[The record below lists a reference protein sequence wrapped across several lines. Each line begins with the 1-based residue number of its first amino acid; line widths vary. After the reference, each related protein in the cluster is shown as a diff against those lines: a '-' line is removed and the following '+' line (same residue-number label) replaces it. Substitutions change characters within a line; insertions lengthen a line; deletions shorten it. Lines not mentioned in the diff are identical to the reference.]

1 MKLLSRLGLPI
12 LAIFVAAA
20 IWAGYM
26 AHSFLTTPPE
36 ENGKDVF
43 IDIQPGA
50 SLRQV
55 ANELYDKGLITSPRK
70 FVWLARYRNLD
81 KSLQAGRFLLN
92 TGWLPD
98 HILEALG
105 NGMPALYRVTIP
117 EGLTWWQTGRLL
129 QEAGL
134 ARAED
139 FEAVIHDPEF
149 LRHYG
154 IPFSTAEGFLMPDTY
169 LVGKPKSEMP
179 PAAYIPQN
187 EEEAKVL
194 EDWRKQARSVAG
206 RMIDNFWRKTASL
219 WPQTGDAEAP
229 PARPARADLKKW
241 VTLASIVEKETG
253 VANERGRVAGV
264 YTNRL
269 ARNMLLQAD
278 PTVIY
283 GIGPAFPGRLKRV
296 HLEDPANAYN
306 TYYYPGL
313 PPGPISSF
321 GLAALKAA
329 INPEKHDYLFFVATG
344 TGDTHTFSRNFE
356 DHSRAVQ
363 KYRETQKGK

>member
-1 MKLLSRLGLPI
+1 MKLLLRLGLCV
-12 LAIFVAAA
+12 LAVFIAAA
-20 IWAGYM
+20 IWVCYE

-36 ENGKDVF
+36 EHGKDVF
-43 IDIQPGA
+43 IDIQLGA

-55 ANELYDKGLITSPRK
+55 ANELYEKGLITSTRK
-70 FVWLARYRNLD
+70 FVWLARYRDLD

-92 TGWLPD
+92 TGWVPD
-98 HILEALG
+98 HVLETLR
-105 NGMPALYRVTIP
+105 NGLPALYRVTIP

-134 ARAED
+134 ARTED
-139 FEAVIHDPEF
+139 FEAVIRDPEF

-154 IPFSTAEGFLMPDTY
+154 IPFPTAEGFLMPDTY
-169 LVGKPKSEMP
+169 LLKKPESEMP
-179 PAAYIPQN
+179 PPAFLPRN
-187 EEEAKVL
+187 EEESRIL

-206 RMIDNFWRKTASL
+206 RLVDNFWRKTASL
-219 WPQTGDAEAP
+219 WPQPENADNAP
-229 PARPARADLKKW
+229 GRPERADLKKW

-253 VANERGRVAGV
+253 VADERGRVAGV
-264 YTNRL
+264 YANRL

-283 GIGPAFPGRLKRV
+283 GMGPTFSGRLRRA
-296 HLEDPANAYN
+296 HLEDPANGYN
-306 TYYYPGL
+306 TYYYAGL

-329 INPEKHDYLFFVATG
+329 IHPEKHDFLFFVATG
-344 TGDTHTFSRNFE
+344 KGDTHTFSRNFE

-363 KYRETQKGK
+363 KYRETQKGR